1 MRATRAGLFE
11 TVRLSS
17 TCWVRS
23 HSARGSPCLLDLSR
37 VCQRGA
43 DARRRLTPCS
53 AASPP
58 RPPPPRRPGGLPHD
72 TAQNRDAGM
81 EPGIAEREARETR
94 AEIFELAFRFQY
106 PASHQFDTYTQ
117 QTTRQSG
124 VFWTCCR
131 ASAFARRGRPMKR
144 ATEQVRAVPQANGA
158 ESAQLPMRI
167 FGRQQRPHSGRC
179 NFRLCRLDI
188 RFTRHSPDRPRPPA
202 PYPWHACRCPRT
214 SCGRSPRPREASTR
228 TRRSGRRHRP

>member
-1 MRATRAGLFE
+1 VRFLFDVFRLSSCPHEATSLTYTTVRATRAGLFE

-37 VCQRGA
+37 VCQRDA

-58 RPPPPRRPGGLPHD
+58 RPPRPPAARGDSHRTGTRVSHHKLSQNE
-72 TAQNRDAGM
+72 TARD
-81 EPGIAEREARETR
+81 R

-124 VFWTCCR
+124 GVWTCCR
-131 ASAFARRGRPMKR
+131 ASAFARRGRPMKTSDR
-144 ATEQVRAVPQANGA
+144 GQSGA
-158 ESAQLPMRI
+158 A
-167 FGRQQRPHSGRC
+167 GQRR
-179 NFRLCRLDI
+179 
-188 RFTRHSPDRPRPPA
+188 
-202 PYPWHACRCPRT
+202 
-214 SCGRSPRPREASTR
+214 
-228 TRRSGRRHRP
+228 

>member
-1 MRATRAGLFE
+1 MRFLFDVFRLSSCPHEATSLTHTTVRATRAGLFE

-37 VCQRGA
+37 VCQRDA

-58 RPPPPRRPGGLPHD
+58 RPPPAPRRPG
-72 TAQNRDAGM
+72 AAAGGTPT
-81 EPGIAEREARETR
+81 EQGRGYRSAEREARDR

-124 VFWTCCR
+124 GVWTCCR
-131 ASAFARRGRPMKR
+131 ASAFARRGRPMKTSDR
-144 ATEQVRAVPQANGA
+144 GQSGA
-158 ESAQLPMRI
+158 A
-167 FGRQQRPHSGRC
+167 GQRR
-179 NFRLCRLDI
+179 
-188 RFTRHSPDRPRPPA
+188 
-202 PYPWHACRCPRT
+202 
-214 SCGRSPRPREASTR
+214 
-228 TRRSGRRHRP
+228 

>member
-1 MRATRAGLFE
+1 VRFLFDVFRLSSCPHEATSLTYTTVRATRAGLFE

-37 VCQRGA
+37 VCQRDA

-58 RPPPPRRPGGLPHD
+58 RPPPPAARGDSHTAEQGRGYRRTG
-72 TAQNRDAGM
+72 TS
-81 EPGIAEREARETR
+81 EARETR

-131 ASAFARRGRPMKR
+131 ASAFALRGRPMKTSDR
-144 ATEQVRAVPQANGA
+144 GQSGA
-158 ESAQLPMRI
+158 A
-167 FGRQQRPHSGRC
+167 GQRR
-179 NFRLCRLDI
+179 
-188 RFTRHSPDRPRPPA
+188 
-202 PYPWHACRCPRT
+202 
-214 SCGRSPRPREASTR
+214 
-228 TRRSGRRHRP
+228 